1 MAIRIVR
8 GEDINHDRSRVIESS
23 AALLQ
28 QEPLILDTETT
39 GLEDD
44 AEICE
49 IAVIRHDGSVVL
61 NTLVRP
67 THSIPAKATR
77 LHGITDADVRA
88 EPSIGEALSGD
99 VRELLASRQVA
110 IYNSDYDLRLLRQS
124 AAAAMQYD
132 VMKWVKRLRA
142 NASYCAMHA
151 FAEWYG
157 SWNARHGSY
166 KWQALETAALHFGLS
181 WDGEAHR
188 ALADARMT
196 LEVIKSMAK
205 GD

>member
-1 MAIRIVR
+1 MAIKVVR
-8 GEDINHDRSRVIESS
+8 GEDIHHDRSHIIARS

-39 GLEDD
+39 GLGDD

-49 IAVIRHDGSVVL
+49 IAVVRHDGSVVL

-67 THSIPAKATR
+67 TRGISVAATR
-77 LHGITDADVRA
+77 IHGITDADVRDA
-88 EPSIGEALSGD
+88 PSIGKALSGD

-110 IYNSDYDLRLLRQS
+110 IYNSDYDLRLLHQS
-124 AAAAMQYD
+124 AAAAGEIDILDWAMRMQG
-132 VMKWVKRLRA
+132 VE
-142 NASYCAMHA
+142 SYCAMHA

-157 SWNARHGSY
+157 DWDVRHGSY
-166 KWQALETAALHFGLS
+166 KWQKLETAALHFRLS

-196 LEVIKSMAK
+196 LEVIKSMAQ